1 MDASLWELA
10 TVLAIIDA
18 NIIFDLIVIGQ
29 VVLTLEVVF
38 AVEARGVA
46 GLHVYQWTGFAIGAF
61 LLVGF
66 FAYLHDWVMVGVSF
80 LDLLYTI
87 TILCLIYNYR
97 GVKNKNRV

>member
-1 MDASLWELA
+1 MNASLWELA
-10 TVLAIIDA
+10 TLTAGMFF
-18 NIIFDLIVIGQ
+18 NLIVICQ
-29 VVLTLEVVF
+29 LVTTLEEVLS
-38 AVEARGVA
+38 VEGKGVA
-46 GLHVYQWTGFAIGAF
+46 GLYAYQWTGFAIGAF

-97 GVKNKNRV
+97 CVKNKKRLYLR